1 MDLRG
6 DDRAVSSVVAVTL
19 LLGFLVVAL
28 SLYQAAVVPAHNEEV
43 EYKHSQRVQQDLV
56 EVRNALLRTKV
67 TGEDGYATVEL
78 GTEYPARIVAL
89 NPPAAGGT
97 IRTTETKPIRVWNET
112 GGDVSTIVCPGVPE
126 TRFLEYHPSYH
137 EYANA
142 PVTLYENSVIYKQF
156 STGNVAMS
164 GQTLVRDDTINVIP
178 LEARYFESG
187 TGAATIEPKAGRL
200 KTTELSNPTVRL
212 PTRLGERDW
221 ERLLA
226 GEVDPAN
233 VSVANGNLTLSPFGS
248 FAINCGPVAV
258 NEAPPSGARGGGG
271 IEINPVAP
279 GDVKLTD
286 SQIQSGSAHDEIV
299 EIDLNNTARR
309 DTAIERARITF
320 FFDEQVSGDN
330 VTEAI
335 IRNGTSATDS
345 ATLRIEGET
354 RTLSPEIVLPGN
366 ETVTTIE
373 LDFDSSVTKSDFFI
387 IDVTLESGETG
398 TYFVA
403 PGKY

>member
-1 MDLRG
+1 MYLRG

-56 EVRNALLRTKV
+56 EVRNVLLRTKV

-89 NPPAAGGT
+89 NPPAVTGT
-97 IRTTETKPIRVWNET
+97 IRTSETRPIRVWNET
-112 GGDVSTIVCPGVPE
+112 GGDVSTLVCPGVPE
-126 TRFLEYHPSYH
+126 TRFLEYRPSYH

-142 PVTLYENSVIYKQF
+142 PVTLYENSVVYQRF
-156 STGNVAMS
+156 RTGNVTMS
-164 GQTLVRDDTINVIP
+164 GQTLVRGDTIDLVP
-178 LEARYFESG
+178 LKARYSESG
-187 TGAATIEPKAGRL
+187 SGAATIEPKAGRL
-200 KTTELSNPTVRL
+200 KTTEVSNPTIRL
-212 PTRLGERDW
+212 PTGLGERDW

-226 GEVDPAN
+226 DEVDPEN
-233 VSVANGNLTLSPFGS
+233 VSVTDGNLTLTPSGS
-248 FAINCGPVAV
+248 FVLNCGPVAV
-258 NEAPPSGARGGGG
+258 NEVPSSGARGGGAV
-271 IEINPVAP
+271 EINPVAP
-279 GDVKLTD
+279 GDVKLAD
-286 SQIQSGSAHDEIV
+286 SRIQGSSSHGETI

-345 ATLRIEGET
+345 ATLRIEGPG
-354 RTLSPEIVLPGN
+354 RTLSPEIVLAGN

-387 IDVTLESGETG
+387 LDVTLESGRTG

-403 PGKY
+403 PGRY